1 MDANL
6 ETPKQLAQ
14 RVGISTAAVRSLI
27 KQLKLDHI
35 YPTAG
40 CRNPK
45 IPQGA
50 WERYLRNNMVRACP
64 DQNHSQSSKLTGK
77 TLAETSTFIGPR
89 ADEAEKSTGTRDHR
103 EAELFRAQWLIGR
116 ARPAGPRDPA
126 EVLIAEALNNYMVK
140 RLPKVNDR
148 ERIRNAVAAMLPFWR
163 NRYVAEVTEGSC
175 DDYLAWRKRANETM
189 RRELGVLAAAINRAF
204 RDGLISRA
212 VTVFRPP
219 PTEGRIRFLEC
230 HEAVRLVRA
239 ASHVDRAASHLPLFL
254 MIGLLTGQRKDAI
267 LSLRWEDIDFERG
280 FIDWNPAGRRRT
292 KKERPRSSIPKR
304 LVKQLQR
311 RRRQFPRDE
320 FVVTYQGH
328 PIKDV
333 KNSFHAA
340 VALAGIPTTG
350 HRKVVPHTLRH
361 TCAT

>member
-1 MDANL
+1 MSRPKSQPKL
-6 ETPKQLAQ
+6 EVDRKDPCGNFYIYWTE
-14 RVGISTAAVRSLI
+14 GGRS
-27 KQLKLDHI
+27 
-35 YPTAG
+35 
-40 CRNPK
+40 R
-45 IPQGA
+45 
-50 WERYLRNNMVRACP
+50 
-64 DQNHSQSSKLTGK
+64 
-77 TLAETSTFIGPR
+77 
-89 ADEAEKSTGTRDHR
+89 EKSTGTRDRR

-116 ARPAGPRDPA
+116 ARPTGPRDPA
-126 EVLIAEALNNYMVK
+126 EVLIAEALNNYMVR
-140 RLPKVNDR
+140 RLPKVNDQ

-230 HEAVRLVRA
+230 HEAIRLVRA
-239 ASHVDRAASHLPLFL
+239 ASCVDRAASHLPLFL
-254 MIGLLTGQRKDAI
+254 IIGLLTGQRKEAI

-311 RRRQFPRDE
+311 RRRRFPTDE
-320 FVVTYQGH
+320 YVVTYQGH

-361 TCAT
+361 TCATWLMQKGVDKHEACGFLGMTRETLEKNYGHHHPSYQTGARDAF